1 MSRFDEEMNKY
12 RAQMGEILGD
22 ATYQD
27 GWLQREAERL
37 GPNIYDADASLVSCS
52 DQAELDRVAKA
63 FLKRFEGI
71 DADKVD
77 QAITS
82 VCALMS
88 GVKRKYRAVFYYLVT
103 VQLGWI
109 EEESQN
115 KGA

>member
-1 MSRFDEEMNKY
+1 MSRFDEEMDKY

-27 GWLQREAERL
+27 GWLVREAERL
-37 GPNIYDADASLVSCS
+37 GPNIYNADAALVSCS
-52 DQAELDRVAKA
+52 DRAELDRVAAA
-63 FLKRFEGI
+63 FIKRFEGI

-77 QAITS
+77 QAITT

-103 VQLGWI
+103 VELGYI
-109 EEESQN
+109 EEATQH
-115 KGA
+115 KGD